1 MDERGITI
9 NTFYSMDLTWPKSG
23 HNYSNAEEPIFGQ
36 VDRIAV
42 YALANV
48 SHVSCVLHMKY
59 KCGVLGDLL

>member
-1 MDERGITI
+1 
-9 NTFYSMDLTWPKSG
+9 MDLTWPKSG